1 MHMRTKN
8 KMKMAKHVCFYYS
21 VRNNHQTA
29 EGSDKMPI
37 FHQLLA
43 YLDERSQ
50 MILE

>member
-1 MHMRTKN
+1 
-8 KMKMAKHVCFYYS
+8 MKMARHVCFYYS
-21 VRNNHQTA
+21 AGKDHQTA

-37 FHQLLA
+37 FHQLHA

>member
-1 MHMRTKN
+1 
-8 KMKMAKHVCFYYS
+8 MKMARHVCFYYS
-21 VRNNHQTA
+21 AGNDHQTA

-37 FHQLLA
+37 FHHLRA